1 MIDREP
7 SADSTRTGFCE
18 GLMEAAARD
27 DRIVFV
33 STDSVKVVRA
43 EPFAQT
49 WPDRFFEL
57 GIAEQQG
64 VDFCAGLAASGC
76 VPYIATYAGFLTMR
90 ACEQI
95 RTFIAYPHL
104 KVRLVGANGG
114 MAGGQREGVTHQFFE
129 DIGILRTI
137 PGITILAP
145 ADGKQ
150 TKKAV
155 IASAALDGPVYIRIG
170 SGQEQSFFESGVPFE
185 VGKIKK
191 VLNYG
196 NDVAIL
202 SYGPV
207 IGRAYAA
214 AEALKTMGVFV
225 TLIEA
230 ATLRPLDKE
239 GILEAVT
246 RSGKAITVE
255 DHQINGGLGS
265 AVAELIAEAGC
276 AVTLRRLGLQDRFP
290 ESGHPDALLDAYG
303 LSVSDI
309 TAAALSLR
317 KN

>member
-1 MIDREP
+1 
-7 SADSTRTGFCE
+7 
-18 GLMEAAARD
+18 MEAAAGD
-27 DRIVFV
+27 ERIVFV
-33 STDSVKVVRA
+33 STDSVKVVQA

-64 VDFCAGLAASGC
+64 VNFCAGLAASGYI
-76 VPYIATYAGFLTMR
+76 PYIATYAGFLTMR

-95 RTFIAYPHL
+95 RTFVAYPHL

-145 ADGKQ
+145 ADGTQ

-170 SGQEQSFFESGVPFE
+170 SGQEQRFFASSVPFE
-185 VGKIKK
+185 VGKIKR
-191 VLNYG
+191 VLDYG
-196 NDVAIL
+196 NDVTIL

-207 IGRAYAA
+207 ISRAYAA
-214 AEALKTMGVFV
+214 AKALKEKGVRV
-225 TLIEA
+225 TLIEV

-239 GILEAVT
+239 GILEALV
-246 RSGKAITVE
+246 RSGKAISVE
-255 DHQINGGLGS
+255 DHQVNGGLGS

-276 AVTLRRLGLQDRFP
+276 GVTLRRLGLQDKFP
-290 ESGHPDALLDAYG
+290 ESGHTDALLDAYG
-303 LSVSDI
+303 LSVQDI
-309 TAAALSLR
+309 CAAAWLLLKDR
-317 KN
+317 